1 MPRFFA
7 IFFSASGHNQW
18 IVLLCLVLGGAA
30 QAVGF
35 AVLVP
40 LLQVAE
46 NGVDTGG
53 SPINAII
60 IQALAQVGLEPSLV
74 ILMTIA
80 VAGMVLKAGFVILA
94 MTYVG
99 YAVAEVATGLRTRL
113 IDALV
118 KVKWS
123 YFVHQ
128 PLGGIANA
136 ISLEAHRSA
145 NAYAMVAQVLNHGI
159 LSVFYIAIAFAVS
172 WKLAV
177 VSIVLGG
184 LMIVM
189 LTTFVRIAQR
199 AGHKQTRYTSAL
211 LTNLSDMLIGIK
223 PLKAMARDNR
233 FTYLFDG
240 QIKSLKKALRK
251 QVISKQ
257 ILKNLEEPL
266 IALSLGIGFVGAKF
280 YWNTPLSELI
290 VFGLLIG
297 QTISS
302 ISKVMQQLQQAVIE
316 ESAYYAV
323 HDMIKDVE
331 SQAEMVFTGLTP
343 TLLQGCTLQGVSFS
357 YGNQQVL
364 DRLSLDIPAG
374 ELTVITGNSGAGKTT
389 ITDLLIGLLH
399 PSEGRILIDGAPL
412 RELNMEAWRRM
423 VGYVPQELI
432 LFHDTIGSNITLGDP
447 SFTDDDIREA
457 LQSAGAWEFVKD
469 LSDGIK
475 TVVGE
480 RGMRMSGGQRQR
492 IALARALVHKPKL
505 LILDE
510 VTSALDPE
518 TEENICQNVRSS
530 IAHSKGAL
538 TVLAITHRPAW
549 LKSADRVYQL
559 GDGGVT
565 SSAA

>member
-1 MPRFFA
+1 MPRFFS
-7 IFFSASGHNQW
+7 IFFSATGHNQW
-18 IVLLCLVLGGAA
+18 IVLLCLVLGGAL
-30 QAVGF
+30 QAIGF

-40 LLQVAE
+40 LLQISEEGVA
-46 NGVDTGG
+46 TGG
-53 SPINAII
+53 SPINSIV
-60 IQALAQVGLEPSLV
+60 IQGLALVGLEPSMGV
-74 ILMTIA
+74 LMTIV
-80 VAGMVLKAGFVILA
+80 VAGTVLKAGLVILA

-99 YAVAEVATGLRTRL
+99 YAVAEVATSLRTRL
-113 IDALV
+113 INALV

-136 ISLEAHRSA
+136 VSLEAHRSA

-159 LSVFYIAIAFAVS
+159 LSFFYIAVAFAVS
-172 WKLAV
+172 WKLALA
-177 VSIVLGG
+177 SMILGG

-211 LTNLSDMLIGIK
+211 LTNLSDMLLGIK

-233 FTYLFDG
+233 FSHMFAG
-240 QIKSLKKALRK
+240 QIKSLNKALRK

-266 IALSLGIGFVGAKF
+266 IALSLGIGFIGAKI
-280 YWNTPLSELI
+280 YWNTPLSELL

-316 ESAYYAV
+316 ESAYHAV
-323 HDMIKDVE
+323 HNMIRDVE
-331 SQAEMVFTGLTP
+331 SQAETISTGTTP
-343 TLLQGCTLQGVSFS
+343 TLLQGCTFQGVSFA
-357 YGNQQVL
+357 YGKQQVL
-364 DRLSLDIPAG
+364 DHLSLDIPAG

-389 ITDLLIGLLH
+389 VIDLLIALH
-399 PSEGRILIDGAPL
+399 HPEEGSIKIDDTPL
-412 RELNMEAWRRM
+412 QELDVIAWRKM

-432 LFHDTIGSNITLGDP
+432 LFHDTIAGNITLGDP
-447 SFTDDDIREA
+447 SYSEDDVRKA
-457 LQSAGAWEFVKD
+457 LQAAGAWDFVAK
-469 LSDGIK
+469 LHEGIE

-480 RGMRMSGGQRQR
+480 RGMAMSGGQRQR
-492 IALARALVHKPKL
+492 IALARAMVHKPKL

-518 TEENICQNVRSS
+518 TEENICQNVRDS
-530 IAHSKGAL
+530 IALSEGSL

-549 LKSADRVYQL
+549 LKAADHIYELDDGRADR
-559 GDGGVT
+559 
-565 SSAA
+565 SAA